1 MLNALEAFALEQGLQ
16 RLVAGVNTSRQRAY
30 MKMLSHRFHTDM
42 LGVAMQKGNDMGY
55 NRPDVFII
63 DDWR

>member
-1 MLNALEAFALEQGLQ
+1 MRGFCVRARTT

-30 MKMLSHRFHTDM
+30 MKMLSHGFHIDM
-42 LGVAMQKGNDMGY
+42 LGVAMQKGYDMGY
-55 NRPDVFII
+55 NRSEVYII